1 MKFVFEASG
10 WKVKNNIID
19 KFNKVFDL
27 VGFTSSLQKLPS
39 ELSGGEQQRVAI
51 ARSMLNEPELI
62 IADEPTG
69 NLDPETSSEII
80 SLFQKL
86 NKIGTSMIIATHD
99 YDLILKLEGQV
110 YKCEDG
116 KFFEVKRK

>member
-1 MKFVFEASG
+1 MKFVLEATG
-10 WKVKNNIID
+10 WKEKNKIKDQID
-19 KFNKVFDL
+19 KVFDL
-27 VGFTSSLQKLPS
+27 VGFTSSLQKFPD

-80 SLFQKL
+80 SLFQNSIKWVL
-86 NKIGTSMIIATHD
+86 
-99 YDLILKLEGQV
+99 Q
-110 YKCEDG
+110 
-116 KFFEVKRK
+116 